1 MSEPTKK
8 YKLWMD
14 RVKFA
19 RDTQENKINDNIDL
33 SYKYYQGKHWGHDV
47 DGDMLYND
55 EIVDNMVYTAVA
67 TIKPS
72 IILNK
77 PKIFVKPKRS
87 QMATRQGPID
97 ATSAALRMEGLANFL
112 LEELEIQDELEKCVV
127 DALLAPQGYAM
138 VGFDGKSVE
147 SDLISMIDNEE
158 IFVRRI
164 SPKDVIRDPE
174 ATDHDLKDDKFI
186 CIKWVKSLD
195 ELKDDP
201 NLKNTSDLKPNSLV
215 EPNKKDM
222 LGSFTVKRFEDDAD
236 SAFTSEENDLARVEG
251 YDVWDKQN
259 QTFKVVVLTHDKF
272 LRDDNEWPTKFD
284 RFPVEPIWFNF
295 NPDETHAL
303 ADTDIYLSKQ
313 NLLNRIMSKVLDHVK
328 RAADQKYAYNKR
340 TVDRKAAEDF
350 AKGPSAS
357 IIGVKGDPNNGISI
371 IKDAAVSGDLYKTAA
386 ALKQDIFRELGIG
399 QFEAGGAENMPTAAE
414 ANMVQQGIS
423 SRRADR
429 TKVVEKF
436 YSKVIKKVMHVVQ
449 QHVQEDSE
457 IPLDDSTFDSLQ
469 RSNPQALASGE
480 PFMAPDG
487 RNIQENFPF
496 MKLDKDLIKGDFNF
510 NIVSGST
517 SSESEASRMQKA
529 KMLFD
534 FALSNPLLDRVE
546 TTKTILELG
555 GFEQYIGR
563 LMRNPAEVQ
572 KEQQQRQQQQLQS
585 QIAVD
590 KPKRDTDLKKTVI
603 KAGVGL
609 KQEKMRQDGES
620 QRNTESNKVDLID
633 QLLNAAQQRSNKDA
647 N

>member
-8 YKLWMD
+8 YKRWLD

-33 SYKYYQGKHWGHDV
+33 SYKYYQGKHWGHNIED
-47 DGDMLYND
+47 DLLYND

-72 IILNK
+72 IILGR
-77 PKIFVKPKRS
+77 PKVFVKPKRS
-87 QMATRQGPID
+87 QISTRQGPID

-112 LEELEIQDELEKCVV
+112 LDELEIQDELEKCVV
-127 DALLAPQGYAM
+127 DALLAPQGYVM
-138 VGFDGKSVE
+138 VGFDGKAIE
-147 SDLISMIDNEE
+147 SDIVSMIRNEE

-186 CIKWVKSLD
+186 CIKWVKTLE
-195 ELKDDP
+195 ELKDNP

-222 LGSFTVKRFEDDAD
+222 LGSFTIKRFEDDAD

-251 YDVWDKQN
+251 YDVWDREK

-303 ADTDIYLSKQ
+303 ADTDVYLSKQ

-357 IIGVKGDPNNGISI
+357 IIGVKGDPANGISI
-371 IKDAAVSGDLYKTAA
+371 IKDAAVSGDLYATAA
-386 ALKQDIFRELGIG
+386 ALKADIFRELGIG
-399 QFEAGGAENMPTAAE
+399 QYESGGAEKLQTAKE
-414 ANMVQQGIS
+414 AQMIQQGIS

-429 TKVVEKF
+429 SKMVERF
-436 YSKVIKKVMHVVQ
+436 YSRVIKKVMHVVQ
-449 QHVQEDSE
+449 QHVQDESE

-469 RSNPQALASGE
+469 RMSPQALVSG
-480 PFMAPDG
+480 APQMG
-487 RNIQENFPF
+487 QGGQEIVESFPF
-496 MKLDKDLIKGDFNF
+496 MKLDRDLIRGDFNF
-510 NIVSGST
+510 KIVSGST
-517 SSESEASRMQKA
+517 TADSDQIRLQKA
-529 KMLFD
+529 QMLMQ
-534 FALSNPLLDRVE
+534 FAIQNPLIDKVE
-546 TTKTILELG
+546 ATKVIMELG
-555 GFEQYIGR
+555 GFEEYIGR
-563 LMRNPAEVQ
+563 LMRDPAIVQ
-572 KEQQQRQQQQLQS
+572 QEAQQAAQQQIQS
-585 QIAVD
+585 EIAVD
-590 KPKRDTDLKKTVI
+590 QPKRDTDLKKTQMKSI
-603 KAGVGL
+603 TSL
-609 KQEKMRQDGES
+609 EQERMRQQGES
-620 QRNTESNKVDLID
+620 SRTREKNKVELID
-633 QLLNAAQQRSNKDA
+633 QILNAAQERSQKNA
-647 N
+647 

>member
-19 RDTQENKINDNIDL
+19 RDTQEKKINDNIDL

-72 IILNK
+72 IILNR
-77 PKIFVKPKRS
+77 PKIFVKPKRR

-97 ATSAALRMEGLANFL
+97 TTSAALRMEGLANFL

-127 DALLAPQGYAM
+127 DALLAPQGYVM
-138 VGFDGKSVE
+138 VGFDGKAVE
-147 SDLISMIDNEE
+147 SDLISMIKNEE

-164 SPKDVIRDPE
+164 SPKYVIRDPE
-174 ATDHDLKDDKFI
+174 ATDHDLKDDKFV
-186 CIKWVKSLD
+186 CIKWIKTLQ
-195 ELKDDP
+195 EIKDDP
-201 NLKNTSDLKPNSLV
+201 NLKNTSELKPNSLV

-222 LGSFTVKRFEDDAD
+222 LGSFTIKRFEDDAD

-251 YDVWDKQN
+251 YDVWDREN

-303 ADTDIYLSKQ
+303 ADTDVYLSKQ
-313 NLLNRIMSKVLDHVK
+313 NLLNRILSKVLDHVK

-357 IIGVKGDPNNGISI
+357 IIGVKGDPTNGIAI
-371 IKDAAVSGDLYKTAA
+371 IKDAGVSGDLYQTAA

-399 QFEAGGAENMPTAAE
+399 QFEAGGAEKMPTARE
-414 ANMVQQGIS
+414 AGMVQQGIT

-429 TKVVEKF
+429 SKMVEKF
-436 YSKVIKKVMHVVQ
+436 YSRVVRKVMHVIQ

-457 IPLDDSTFDSLQ
+457 IPLDDSTFDALQ
-469 RSNPQALASGE
+469 RADPQALAASDPMTNEQGQQY
-480 PFMAPDG
+480 
-487 RNIQENFPF
+487 IENYPF
-496 MKLDKDLIKGDFNF
+496 MKLDKDLIRGDFNF
-510 NIVSGST
+510 TVVTGST
-517 SSESEASRMQKA
+517 AADGDAQRSIKA
-529 KMLFD
+529 KALFD
-534 FALSNPLLDRVE
+534 FAMSNPLLDRVE
-546 TTKTILELG
+546 STKVILELG
-555 GFEQYIGR
+555 GFEEYIGR
-563 LMRNPAEVQ
+563 LLRNPDEVKQ
-572 KEQQQRQQQQLQS
+572 EAMMKAQQALQHE
-585 QIAVD
+585 IAVD
-590 KPKRDTDLKKTVI
+590 KPKRDTDLQKTQM
-603 KAGVGL
+603 KSMTSL
-609 KQEKMRQDGES
+609 KQESMRQQGEAS
-620 QRNTESNKVDLID
+620 RDTEKNQVKLID
-633 QLLNAAQQRSNKDA
+633 SILDAAKERSTN
-647 N
+647 NGS

>member
-8 YKLWMD
+8 YKRWSD

-33 SYKYYQGKHWGHDV
+33 SYKYYQGKHWGHNIED
-47 DGDMLYND
+47 DLLYND

-72 IILNK
+72 IILNR
-77 PKIFVKPKRS
+77 PKIFVKPKRR
-87 QMATRQGPID
+87 QLETRQGPID

-112 LEELEIQDELEKCVV
+112 MDELEIQDELEKCVV
-127 DALLAPQGYAM
+127 DALLAPQGYVM
-138 VGFDGKSVE
+138 VGFDGKAIE
-147 SDLISMIDNEE
+147 SDIISMIRNEE

-174 ATDHDLKDDKFI
+174 ATDHDLKDDKYI
-186 CIKWVKSLD
+186 CIKWVKTLD

-222 LGSFTVKRFEDDAD
+222 LGSFTIKRFEDDAD

-251 YDVWDKQN
+251 YDVWDKEN

-303 ADTDIYLSKQ
+303 ADTDVYLSKQ
-313 NLLNRIMSKVLDHVK
+313 NLLNRILSKVLDHVK

-357 IIGVKGDPNNGISI
+357 IIGVKGDPANGIAI
-371 IKDAAVSGDLYKTAA
+371 IRDAAVSGDLYATAS
-386 ALKQDIFRELGIG
+386 ALKADIFRELGIG
-399 QFEAGGAENMPTAAE
+399 QFEAGGAEKLQTAKE
-414 ANMVQQGIS
+414 ASLIQQGIS

-429 TKVVEKF
+429 SKMVEKF
-436 YSKVIKKVMHVVQ
+436 YARVIRKVLHVVQ

-469 RSNPQALASGE
+469 RMNPGALAASE
-480 PFMAPDG
+480 PFVGDLG
-487 RNIQENFPF
+487 QEVVENYPF
-496 MKLDKDLIKGDFNF
+496 MKLDKDLIRGDFNF
-510 NIVSGST
+510 KIVSGST
-517 SSESEASRMQKA
+517 SSESDMIRLQKA
-529 KMLFD
+529 KLLFD
-534 FALSNPLLDRVE
+534 FAMQNPLLDRVE
-546 TTKTILELG
+546 ATKVIMELG
-555 GFEQYIGR
+555 GFEEYGGR

-572 KEQQQRQQQQLQS
+572 REAQMRAQQRLQAE
-585 QIAVD
+585 IAVD
-590 KPKRDTDLKKTVI
+590 KPKRDTDLQKTQM
-603 KAGVGL
+603 KSMTAL
-609 KQEKMRQDGES
+609 QQEQMRQAGET
-620 QRNTESNKVDLID
+620 QRTKEDNQTKTLTKMFDMAKD
-633 QLLNAAQQRSNKDA
+633 RSKD
-647 N
+647 NGN

>member
-8 YKLWMD
+8 YKRWLD

-33 SYKYYQGKHWGHDV
+33 SYKYYQGKHWGHNIED
-47 DGDMLYND
+47 DLLYND

-72 IILNK
+72 IILGR
-77 PKIFVKPKRS
+77 PKVFVKPKRS
-87 QMATRQGPID
+87 QISTRQGPID
-97 ATSAALRMEGLANFL
+97 ATSAALRMEGLTSFL
-112 LEELEIQDELEKCVV
+112 LDELEIQGELEKCVV
-127 DALLAPQGYAM
+127 DALLAPQGYVM
-138 VGFDGKSVE
+138 VGFEGRAIE
-147 SDLISMIDNEE
+147 NDLVSMIRNEE

-186 CIKWVKSLD
+186 CIKWVKTL
-195 ELKDDP
+195 EEIKDDP

-222 LGSFTVKRFEDDAD
+222 LGSFTIKRFEDDAD

-251 YDVWDKQN
+251 YDVWDREK

-303 ADTDIYLSKQ
+303 ADTDVYLSKQ

-357 IIGVKGDPNNGISI
+357 VIGVKGDPANGIAI
-371 IKDAAVSGDLYKTAA
+371 IKDAAVSGDLYRTAA
-386 ALKQDIFRELGIG
+386 ALKSDIFRELGIG
-399 QFEAGGAENMPTAAE
+399 QYESGGAEKLQTAKE
-414 ANMVQQGIS
+414 AQMIQQGIS

-429 TKVVEKF
+429 SKMVERF
-436 YSKVIKKVMHVVQ
+436 YSRVIKKVMHVIQ
-449 QHVQEDSE
+449 QHVQDDSE

-469 RSNPQALASGE
+469 RMSPQSLVSG
-480 PFMAPDG
+480 APQMG
-487 RNIQENFPF
+487 QGGQEIYESFPF
-496 MKLDKDLIKGDFNF
+496 IRLDRDLIRGDFNF
-510 NIVSGST
+510 KIVAGST
-517 SSESEASRMQKA
+517 TADSDQIRLQKA
-529 KMLFD
+529 QMLMD
-534 FALSNPLLDRVE
+534 FAIQNPLIDRVE
-546 TTKTILELG
+546 ATKVVMELG
-555 GFEQYIGR
+555 GFEEYIGR
-563 LMRNPAEVQ
+563 LMRDPAEVQ
-572 KEQQQRQQQQLQS
+572 QEAQQAAQQQMQS
-585 QIAVD
+585 EIAVD
-590 KPKRDTDLKKTVI
+590 QPKRDTDLKKTQMKSI
-603 KAGVGL
+603 TSL
-609 KQEKMRQDGES
+609 EQERMRQQGES
-620 QRNTESNKVDLID
+620 SRTREKNKVELID
-633 QLLNAAQQRSNKDA
+633 QILNAAQERSQKNA
-647 N
+647 

>member
-8 YKLWMD
+8 YKRWLD

-33 SYKYYQGKHWGHDV
+33 SYKYYQGKHWGHNIED
-47 DGDMLYND
+47 DLLYND

-72 IILNK
+72 IILGR
-77 PKIFVKPKRS
+77 PKVFVKPKRS
-87 QMATRQGPID
+87 QISTRQGPID

-112 LEELEIQDELEKCVV
+112 LDELEIQDELEKCVV
-127 DALLAPQGYAM
+127 DALLAPQGYVM
-138 VGFDGKSVE
+138 VGFDGKAIE
-147 SDLISMIDNEE
+147 SDIVSMIKNEE

-186 CIKWVKSLD
+186 CIKWVKTLE
-195 ELKDDP
+195 ELKDNP

-222 LGSFTVKRFEDDAD
+222 LGSFTIKRFEEDAD

-251 YDVWDKQN
+251 YDVWDREK

-303 ADTDIYLSKQ
+303 ADTDVYLSKQ

-357 IIGVKGDPNNGISI
+357 IIGVKGDPANGISI
-371 IKDAAVSGDLYKTAA
+371 IKDAAVSGDLYATAA
-386 ALKQDIFRELGIG
+386 ALKADIFRELGIG
-399 QFEAGGAENMPTAAE
+399 QYESGGAEKLQTAKE
-414 ANMVQQGIS
+414 AQMIQQGIS

-429 TKVVEKF
+429 SKMVERF
-436 YSKVIKKVMHVVQ
+436 YSRVIKKVMHVVQ
-449 QHVQEDSE
+449 QHVQDESE

-469 RSNPQALASGE
+469 RMSPQALVSG
-480 PFMAPDG
+480 APQMG
-487 RNIQENFPF
+487 QGGQEIVESFPF
-496 MKLDKDLIKGDFNF
+496 MKLDRDLIRGDFNF
-510 NIVSGST
+510 KIVSGST
-517 SSESEASRMQKA
+517 TADSDQIRLQKA
-529 KMLFD
+529 QMLMQ
-534 FALSNPLLDRVE
+534 FAIQNPLIDKVE
-546 TTKTILELG
+546 ATKVIMELG
-555 GFEQYIGR
+555 GFEEYIGR
-563 LMRNPAEVQ
+563 LMRDPAIVQ
-572 KEQQQRQQQQLQS
+572 QEAQQSAQQQIQS
-585 QIAVD
+585 EIAVD
-590 KPKRDTDLKKTVI
+590 QPKRDTDLKKTHMKSI
-603 KAGVGL
+603 TNL
-609 KQEKMRQDGES
+609 EQERMRQQGES
-620 QRNTESNKVDLID
+620 SRTREKNKVELID
-633 QLLNAAQQRSNKDA
+633 QILNAAQQRSQKDA
-647 N
+647 